1 MKKATANPKQ
11 TISDLVV
18 TAIGLEGVQ
27 YWALGFKDTHQVL
40 AITGKVGDGKDEE
53 SVEMATRIVACLKVC
68 DGIDIEKLNV
78 FAEKV
83 AEKVKRKAKFEESRL
98 QMQKE
103 MDMQWESHPSNP
115 FVEISTPESISIS
128 FACIDKA
135 RQSSSVVNREPK

>member
-68 DGIDIEKLNV
+68 DGIDIEMLNF
-78 FAEKV
+78 FADKV
-83 AEKVKRKAKFEESRL
+83 AEKAKRTAKFEESRL
-98 QMQKE
+98 QMLHE
-103 MDMQWESHPSNP
+103 MEMEMQGASDP
-115 FVEISTPESISIS
+115 FAEISTPESISMS

-135 RQSSSVVNREPK
+135 RQSSSTVNRDPK